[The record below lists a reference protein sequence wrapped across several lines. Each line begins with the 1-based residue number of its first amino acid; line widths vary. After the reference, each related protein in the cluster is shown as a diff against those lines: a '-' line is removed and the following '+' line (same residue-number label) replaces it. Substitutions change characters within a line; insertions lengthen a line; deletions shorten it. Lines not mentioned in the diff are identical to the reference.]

1 MITQVY
7 PKDFQRF
14 LALPVLGPLIDA
26 YAAWLHE
33 HQYTRR
39 SSRYELRMAARV
51 SEFLQG
57 EGFRKIEDIRQ
68 SDLQTCYQWFR
79 RRFPKEE
86 GSVRVLEKFLVEK
99 ALVCA
104 QSASEPSHEDA
115 LLNRYMAHL
124 RDDHGYVAATIQR
137 QCCIVAE
144 FLGEIN
150 FREQPY
156 RLAQVSMADIEGFIR
171 HLAKRMGRVA
181 LQKPIAVIRHF
192 LRFLATRGVI
202 RHGLDSQIDTP
213 RVYRQENLPRALPWT
228 TVEAFLHSIDRNTFT
243 GKRDYAMFSLMAT
256 YGLRA
261 CDVVALKLDDIKWR
275 FGCIRICQTKTGNPL
290 ELPLTHEVSS
300 ALYDYLKGVP
310 RYGQYRQVFLR
321 LRAPG
326 GTLKPTAVTEAFQA
340 WSRKSG
346 LDIPFQGTYCL
357 RHSYALHLFHH
368 GLPLKTIG
376 DLLGHRSPESTA
388 VYIRLVTEDLREV
401 PLHVPVL
408 TEGQGE
414 VAS

>member
-14 LALPVLGPLIDA
+14 LSLPVLGPWMDS

-33 HQYTRR
+33 QQYTHR

-51 SEFLQG
+51 SKFLKRR
-57 EGFRKIEDIRQ
+57 GFQRVEDIGQ
-68 SDLQTCYQWFR
+68 HDLQVCYQLFR
-79 RRFPKEE
+79 RKFPREE
-86 GSVRVLEKFLVEK
+86 GGVRVLERFLVEK
-99 ALVCA
+99 ALLHPPPVP
-104 QSASEPSHEDA
+104 EPGRKDV
-115 LLNRYMAHL
+115 LLNTYMAHL
-124 RDDHGYVAATIQR
+124 RDDHGYVISTIQR
-137 QCCIVAE
+137 QGRLAAE
-144 FLGEIN
+144 FVDGIKFE
-150 FREQPY
+150 EQPH
-156 RLAQVSMADIEGFIR
+156 RLAQVCMTDIEGFIR
-171 HLAKRMGRVA
+171 RLGMRMGRVA
-181 LQKPIAVIRHF
+181 LQKPISVIRHF
-192 LRFLATRGVI
+192 LRFLAASGVI
-202 RHGLDSQIDTP
+202 PYGLDSQIDTP
-213 RVYRQENLPRALPWT
+213 RVYRQEQLPRALPWT
-228 TVEAFLHSIDRNTFT
+228 TVEAFLHSIDRNTVI
-243 GKRDYAMFSLMAT
+243 GKRDYAMFSLMAS

-275 FGCIRICQTKTGNPL
+275 SGCIRIRQTKTGNTL

-300 ALYDYLKGVP
+300 ALYDYLKKVP
-310 RYGQYRQVFLR
+310 RYGEYRQVFLR

-357 RHSYALHLFHH
+357 RHSYAIHLFHH

-401 PLHVPVL
+401 PLHVPAFV
-408 TEGQGE
+408 ERQQE
-414 VAS
+414 VGS

>member
-14 LALPVLGPLIDA
+14 LSLPVLGPWMNS
-26 YAAWLHE
+26 YADWLHE
-33 HQYTRR
+33 QQYTHR

-51 SEFLQG
+51 SKFLKRR
-57 EGFRKIEDIRQ
+57 GFQRVEDIGQ
-68 SDLQTCYQWFR
+68 HDLQVCYQLFR
-79 RRFPKEE
+79 RKFPREE
-86 GSVRVLEKFLVEK
+86 GGVRVLERFLLEK
-99 ALVCA
+99 ALLHPPPVP
-104 QSASEPSHEDA
+104 EPGRKDV
-115 LLNRYMAHL
+115 LLNTYMAHL
-124 RDDHGYVAATIQR
+124 RDDHGYVISTIQR
-137 QCCIVAE
+137 QGRLAAE
-144 FLGEIN
+144 FVDGIKFE
-150 FREQPY
+150 EQPH
-156 RLAQVSMADIEGFIR
+156 RLAQVCMTDIEGFIR
-171 HLAKRMGRVA
+171 RLGMRMGRVA
-181 LQKPIAVIRHF
+181 LQKPISVIRHF
-192 LRFLATRGVI
+192 LRFLAASGDI
-202 RHGLDSQIDTP
+202 PHGLDSQIDTP
-213 RVYRQENLPRALPWT
+213 RVYRQEQLPRALPWT
-228 TVEAFLHSIDRNTFT
+228 TVEAFLHSIDRNTVI
-243 GKRDYAMFSLMAT
+243 GKRDYAMFSLMAS

-261 CDVVALKLDDIKWR
+261 CDVVVLKLDDIKWR
-275 FGCIRICQTKTGNPL
+275 SGCIRIRQTKTGNPL

-300 ALYDYLKGVP
+300 ALYDYLKRVP
-310 RYGQYRQVFLR
+310 RYGEYRQVFLR

-401 PLHVPVL
+401 PLHVPDFV
-408 TEGQGE
+408 ERQEE
-414 VAS
+414 VGS